1 MEVNGG
7 KYSLKL
13 IMLMRDRALLPVS
26 ELKPLPTPNVQ
37 FVRLKPKLTS
47 STISKVLLP
56 LWSDHSPN
64 QNPISANVQTDIYY
78 RGNKTIPERKKQ
90 YIHESLHKTHSHHLH
105 TRSQKNLFNL
115 TALTPLHTL

>member
-78 RGNKTIPERKKQ
+78 RGNKSIPERKKTVYPRIASQ
-90 YIHESLHKTHSHHLH
+90 NTFSPLAHTLTFDSL
-105 TRSQKNLFNL
+105 
-115 TALTPLHTL
+115 ALTPLHTL